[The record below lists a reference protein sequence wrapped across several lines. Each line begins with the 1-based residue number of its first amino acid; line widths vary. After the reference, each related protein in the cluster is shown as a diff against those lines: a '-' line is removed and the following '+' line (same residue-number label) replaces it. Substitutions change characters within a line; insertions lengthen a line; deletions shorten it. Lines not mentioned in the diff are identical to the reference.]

1 MPAPKQA
8 SPGHHVEI
16 ENYSIRIN
24 IDSKRF
30 TYTGTEEI
38 LFTSGDGML
47 KLDSVDLSVTA
58 AFLDGKPSEIV
69 DERETQTLTV
79 RCTPGKQSVLK
90 LEFNGAIPKL
100 LTGLYHARSQSG
112 DVFTTQFESNGA
124 RRAFPCLDHP
134 AYKATF
140 DLTLEIDRELDAI
153 SNMPVRS
160 LTESQGRKTVSFERT
175 PRMST
180 YLLYIG
186 VGRFDSRT
194 IRHGNVDIILTAP
207 RGQLTKSDFPLEI
220 AAGVLDLYEEYF
232 GIPYMLPKLHLISV
246 PEFGAGAMENWGAI
260 TFREIY
266 LSIDEST
273 GSSNYKSIAEVIAH
287 EIAHQWFGDLVTME
301 WWNDL
306 WLNESFA
313 TFMSYK
319 MISAMKPQWDAIG
332 DLINLRTEGALKN
345 DALKHSHPIDARVR
359 DPEEI
364 AQIFDEISYGKG
376 ASILR
381 MIEGY
386 VGPDNF
392 RNGIRKYLR
401 DHAYGNARGSDL
413 WHAIE
418 EASGLPVSRIMEAW
432 IKKKGYPVVI
442 AGHEG
447 ETIRLAQ
454 EQFLLDSSRTG
465 ETWPIPLTI
474 MRENG
479 TESSLMESG
488 SLRIDSQ
495 GFVKLNRDF
504 SGFYRTVYDDTLFR
518 RITERIASL
527 SPYDLW
533 GIANDLMAMVQ
544 SGRIDFPTYM
554 ARIRGI
560 WETRHPLVLQEI
572 NSQLQYLFL
581 IRPESRE
588 AREAIR
594 EFTDIHI
601 PYLGEKKQ
609 DEEINISIARSALQF
624 TRSLVDREYAASLA
638 SMFQD
643 YFSQDPDMRSAVAIS
658 FARISGE
665 FAPLKDCLDRCRT
678 DEDRTKIISAMGWTG
693 RNDSLNAALDLIRRG
708 GVKRQ
713 DTARFYTA
721 AATCPESREF
731 MVQNFDFMIKQLR
744 EVFTGSRTPSRTIEA
759 TVPFL
764 GIGREED
771 IRQILRGYTGT
782 DIQTGIRKALELLS
796 INLRMKKMLA

>member
-1 MPAPKQA
+1 MAAQKQA
-8 SPGHHVEI
+8 SPPKDVNI
-16 ENYSIRIN
+16 ENYSIKLN
-24 IDSKRF
+24 IDSSRLA
-30 TYTGTEEI
+30 YTGTEEI
-38 LFTSGDGML
+38 LFTSADGNL

-58 AFLDGKPSEIV
+58 AFLDGRKADMV
-69 DERETQTLTV
+69 DLRETQSIMV
-79 RCTPGKQSVLK
+79 RCTPGKQSLLR

-124 RRAFPCLDHP
+124 RRAFPCLDNP

-140 DLTLEIDRELDAI
+140 DLTLEIDRDLDAI

-160 LTESQGRKTVSFERT
+160 LTESEGRKTVSFQRT

-186 VGRFDSRT
+186 VGKFDSRT
-194 IRHGNVDIILTAP
+194 FRHGNVDIILTAP
-207 RGQLTKSDFPLEI
+207 RGQLTSSDFPFEI

-319 MISAMKPQWDAIG
+319 MINTIKPQWDAIG

-345 DALKHSHPIDARVR
+345 DALRHSHPIDAKVR

-386 VGPDNF
+386 VGQENF
-392 RNGIRKYLR
+392 RNGIRKYLN
-401 DHAYGNARGSDL
+401 DHAYGNAKGSDL
-413 WHAIE
+413 WNAIE
-418 EASGLPVSRIMEAW
+418 QASGLPVSRIMEAW
-432 IKKKGYPVVI
+432 IRKKGYPVVT
-442 AGHEG
+442 AGKEG
-447 ETIRLAQ
+447 DKISLAQ
-454 EQFLLDSSRTG
+454 EQFLLEPGKTE

-474 MRENG
+474 VREG
-479 TESSLMESG
+479 EIESRLMESK
-488 SLRIDSQ
+488 SFQINSE
-495 GFVKLNRDF
+495 GFLKLNRDF
-504 SGFYRTVYDDTLFR
+504 SGFYRAAYDQPLFST
-518 RITERIASL
+518 IAERAASL
-527 SPYDLW
+527 SSYDLW
-533 GIANDLMAMVQ
+533 GIANDLMAMLQ
-544 SGRIDFPTYM
+544 SGRMDFQTYISRM
-554 ARIRGI
+554 RSI
-560 WETRHPLVLQEI
+560 WETRHPLVIQEI
-572 NSQLQYLFL
+572 NSQLQYLLL
-581 IRPESRE
+581 ISPDSSRV
-588 AREAIR
+588 REAINA
-594 EFTDIHI
+594 FTGIQI
-601 PYLGEKKQ
+601 PYLGEKKPN
-609 DEEINISIARSALQF
+609 EEINVSIARAAVQF

-638 SMFQD
+638 SSFQD
-643 YFSQDPDMRSAVAIS
+643 YFSQDPDMRSAIAIS
-658 FARISGE
+658 FARIHGD
-665 FAPLKDCLDRCRT
+665 FPAMKNVLDRCNT
-678 DEDRTKIISAMGWTG
+678 DEDRTKIISAMGWAGRTG
-693 RNDSLNAALDLIRRG
+693 SLNAALELIRIG
-708 GVKRQ
+708 GIKRQ

-721 AATCPESREF
+721 AAACPESREF
-731 MVQNFDFMIKQLR
+731 MTQNFDFMIKQLR

-764 GIGREED
+764 GLEREGE

-796 INLRMKKMLA
+796 INLRIKKMLR